1 MFAMYI
7 LRYMTCYLQI
17 VFLLRTFHHYDR
29 RHNRE
34 TMDIFPLRFI
44 EMDIFKNSILQD
56 ILDKNFDRS

>member
-1 MFAMYI
+1 
-7 LRYMTCYLQI
+7 MTCYLQI
-17 VFLLRTFHHYDR
+17 VLLLRTFHHYDR

-56 ILDKNFDRS
+56 ILDKNFDQS